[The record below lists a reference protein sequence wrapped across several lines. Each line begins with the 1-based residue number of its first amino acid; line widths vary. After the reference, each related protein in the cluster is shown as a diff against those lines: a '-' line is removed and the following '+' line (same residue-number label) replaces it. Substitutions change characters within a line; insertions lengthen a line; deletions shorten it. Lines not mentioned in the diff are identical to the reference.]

1 MTGDLCFPPSRPCHE
16 PTQQNPPRP
25 ASFSPIETLLTIQT
39 LMKKLNLTPGDCLSL
54 LAEMLEDLD
63 RQITDHEAEGDGLPF
78 PPM

>member
-1 MTGDLCFPPSRPCHE
+1 MTRTHTAESTE
-16 PTQQNPPRP
+16 TP
-25 ASFSPIETLLTIQT
+25 ATTTHDQPARIYPIQSFLQIQA
-39 LMKKLNLTPGDCLSL
+39 LMQKLNLTPGDCLGL

>member
-1 MTGDLCFPPSRPCHE
+1 MPRVHTAESSTTPATTTHD
-16 PTQQNPPRP
+16 RP
-25 ASFSPIETLLTIQT
+25 ARIYPIENLLTIQT

>member
-1 MTGDLCFPPSRPCHE
+1 MPRAHTAESSTTPAHD
-16 PTQQNPPRP
+16 RP
-25 ASFSPIETLLTIQT
+25 ARIYPIENLLTIQT